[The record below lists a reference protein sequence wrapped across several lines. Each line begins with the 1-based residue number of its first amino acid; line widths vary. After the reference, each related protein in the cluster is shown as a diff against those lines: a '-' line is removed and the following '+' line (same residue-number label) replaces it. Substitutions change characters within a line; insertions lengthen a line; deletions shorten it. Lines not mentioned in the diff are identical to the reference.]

1 MRTRRRRYRPVSRR
15 RREEQ
20 QRIIRR
26 RAMIVAGVLLLAS
39 MAMAPQLRES
49 IASAVQRAYGTVQT
63 MASGK
68 AQAQIILE
76 EKKVYA
82 LQLGAYDNGE
92 HAQRELS
99 RLIGEGVLPVIW
111 QREQMRLVCDASES
125 KRTLSLDAAKE
136 NDVWTIQDTLPE
148 VALRVSAD
156 AQALSAARDL
166 LTLPD
171 RAFEQL
177 CTEPEKIREN
187 LALIRE
193 EASRAQGAHPD
204 NALYT
209 QLAQSIVNW
218 CNLMDSTQKT
228 HGDQAAASYGRVT
241 MYTLCYELRRE
252 LMTQSAASTASA
264 QRTPSTA
271 ADVMPPA

>member
-1 MRTRRRRYRPVSRR
+1 
-15 RREEQ
+15 
-20 QRIIRR
+20 
-26 RAMIVAGVLLLAS
+26 MIVAGVLLLAS
-39 MAMAPQLRES
+39 IAMAPQLRAR
-49 IASAVQRAYGTVQT
+49 IADAVRRASGTVQT
-63 MASGK
+63 IAAGK
-68 AQAQIILE
+68 AQVQIVLE

-92 HAQRELS
+92 HAQREQN
-99 RLIGEGVLPVIW
+99 RLIGDGILPVIW

-125 KRTLSLDAAKE
+125 KRTLSSDAAKG

-148 VALRVSAD
+148 VALRISAD
-156 AQALSAARDL
+156 AQTLSAARAL

-171 RAFEQL
+171 RVFEQL
-177 CTEPEKIREN
+177 CTEPEKIEEN
-187 LALIRE
+187 LAFIRE
-193 EASRAQGAHPD
+193 EANRAQGAHPE

-218 CNLMDSTQKT
+218 CNMMDSTRET

-252 LMTQSAASTASA
+252 LLAQSAASTASA

-271 ADVMPPA
+271 AEVMPPA